1 MERAQQGPRARYREQ
16 TRAEIKNLA
25 LRQLAE
31 GGGGALAL
39 TRIAK
44 EMGLSGPALYR
55 YFTSRDDLLSA
66 LIRDAYDD
74 AAAAMARAAA
84 RSARGSRGGRARLH
98 DLAAAYRAWA
108 VAEPHRYL
116 LIRGDPVPGY
126 VAPADTLERARAVL
140 GPFLPLFAAGKPGPA
155 VAGTVEEMAAWL
167 AADGT
172 VGAWVARYAPDAVA
186 PGLEAGEAG
195 EAGTAQATGEAGTAV
210 EAGTTRATGEA
221 DAVRGTRTGGGDRAA
236 ASALAGAVLAWTQVH
251 GSVSL
256 EVAGQFTGMA
266 HRGGTLLGAHME
278 LLADA
283 FGLD

>member
-31 GGGGALAL
+31 GGDGALAL

-116 LIRGDPVPGY
+116 LIQGDPVPGY

-195 EAGTAQATGEAGTAV
+195 QAGQAGTAV
-210 EAGTTRATGEA
+210 EAGTTRASGEA
-221 DAVRGTRTGGGDRAA
+221 EAVGGTRTGGVDRAA

-283 FGLD
+283 FGLE

>member
-16 TRAEIKNLA
+16 TRAEIKDLA

-31 GGGGALAL
+31 GGGTALAL

-55 YFTSRDDLLSA
+55 YFAGRDDLLDA

-84 RSARGSRGGRARLH
+84 RSAKGSQGVRAQLH
-98 DLAAAYRAWA
+98 HLAEAYRAWA

-116 LIRGDPVPGY
+116 LLQGTPAPGY
-126 VAPADTLERARAVL
+126 VAPPDTLERARAVL
-140 GPFLPLFAAGKPGPA
+140 GPFLPLFATGNPGPA
-155 VAGTVEEMAAWL
+155 VAATVNEMTAWL
-167 AADGT
+167 TAEES
-172 VGAWVARYAPDAVA
+172 VRAWVARYAP
-186 PGLEAGEAG
+186 EAAEVTEAT
-195 EAGTAQATGEAGTAV
+195 EGTE
-210 EAGTTRATGEA
+210 
-221 DAVRGTRTGGGDRAA
+221 TGGAATAA
-236 ASALAGAVLAWTQVH
+236 AAHALAGAVLAWAQLH

-256 EVAGQFTGMA
+256 EVAGQFAGMA
-266 HRGGTLLGAHME
+266 HRGGTLLGAQME

-283 FGLD
+283 FGLE

>member
-16 TRAEIKNLA
+16 TRAEIKDLA

-31 GGGGALAL
+31 GGGTALAL

-55 YFTSRDDLLSA
+55 YFTGRDDLLDA

-84 RSARGSRGGRARLH
+84 RSAKGSRGVRARLH
-98 DLAAAYRAWA
+98 DLAEAYRAWA

-116 LIRGDPVPGY
+116 LLQGAPVPGY
-126 VAPADTLERARAVL
+126 VAPPDTLERARAVL
-140 GPFLPLFAAGKPGPA
+140 GPFLPLFATGNPGPA
-155 VAGTVEEMAAWL
+155 VAATVDEMTAWL
-167 AADGT
+167 TAGES
-172 VGAWVARYAPDAVA
+172 VRAWVAQYAPEAVEVTEPA
-186 PGLEAGEAG
+186 EAAE
-195 EAGTAQATGEAGTAV
+195 ATGAGGA
-210 EAGTTRATGEA
+210 AT
-221 DAVRGTRTGGGDRAA
+221 AA
-236 ASALAGAVLAWTQVH
+236 AAHALAGAVLAWAQLH

-256 EVAGQFTGMA
+256 EVAGQFAGMA
-266 HRGGTLLGAHME
+266 HRGGTLLGAQME

-283 FGLD
+283 FGLE

>member
-16 TRAEIKNLA
+16 TRAEIKDLA

-31 GGGGALAL
+31 GGGTALAL

-55 YFTSRDDLLSA
+55 YFAGRDDLLNA

-84 RSARGSRGGRARLH
+84 RSAKGSRGVRARLH
-98 DLAAAYRAWA
+98 DLAEAYRTWA
-108 VAEPHRYL
+108 IAEPHRYL
-116 LIRGDPVPGY
+116 LIQGAPVPGY

-140 GPFLPLFAAGKPGPA
+140 GPFLPLFATGSPGPA
-155 VAGTVEEMAAWL
+155 VAATVDEMTAWL

-172 VGAWVARYAPDAVA
+172 VGAWVARYAP
-186 PGLEAGEAG
+186 EA
-195 EAGTAQATGEAGTAV
+195 AGTPGTPAGQA
-210 EAGTTRATGEA
+210 R
-221 DAVRGTRTGGGDRAA
+221 A
-236 ASALAGAVLAWTQVH
+236 ASALAGAVLAWTQLH

-256 EVAGQFTGMA
+256 EVAGQFAGMA

-278 LLADA
+278 MLADA
-283 FGLD
+283 FGLDQEPA

>member
-66 LIRDAYDD
+66 LIRDAYED

-116 LIRGDPVPGY
+116 LIQGDPVPGY

-172 VGAWVARYAPDAVA
+172 VGAWVARYAPGAVA
-186 PGLEAGEAG
+186 PGLEA
-195 EAGTAQATGEAGTAV
+195 GEAGTAV
-210 EAGTTRATGEA
+210 EAGTTRASGEA
-221 DAVRGTRTGGGDRAA
+221 DAVRGTRTAGVDRAA

-283 FGLD
+283 FGLE

>member
-16 TRAEIKNLA
+16 TRAEIKDLA

-31 GGGGALAL
+31 GGGTALAL

-55 YFTSRDDLLSA
+55 YFAGRDDLLNA

-84 RSARGSRGGRARLH
+84 RSAKGSRGVRARLH
-98 DLAAAYRAWA
+98 DLAEAYRTWA
-108 VAEPHRYL
+108 IAEPHRYL
-116 LIRGDPVPGY
+116 LIQGAPVPGY

-140 GPFLPLFAAGKPGPA
+140 GPFLPLFATGSPGPA
-155 VAGTVEEMAAWL
+155 VAATVDEMTAWL

-172 VGAWVARYAPDAVA
+172 VGAWVARYAPEAAGAPDA
-186 PGLEAGEAG
+186 PAGEG
-195 EAGTAQATGEAGTAV
+195 
-210 EAGTTRATGEA
+210 R
-221 DAVRGTRTGGGDRAA
+221 A
-236 ASALAGAVLAWTQVH
+236 ASALAGAVLAWTQLH

-256 EVAGQFTGMA
+256 EVAGQFAGMA

-278 LLADA
+278 MLADA
-283 FGLD
+283 FGLDQEPA

>member
-16 TRAEIKNLA
+16 TRAEIKDLA

-31 GGGGALAL
+31 GGGSALAL

-55 YFTSRDDLLSA
+55 YFAGRDDLLNA

-84 RSARGSRGGRARLH
+84 RSAKRSRGVRARLH
-98 DLAAAYRAWA
+98 DLAEAYRAWA
-108 VAEPHRYL
+108 IAEPHRYL
-116 LIRGDPVPGY
+116 LIQGAPVPGY

-140 GPFLPLFAAGKPGPA
+140 GPFLPLFATGSPGPA
-155 VAGTVEEMAAWL
+155 VTATVDEMTAWL

-172 VGAWVARYAPDAVA
+172 VGAWVARYAPEAAGTPDT
-186 PGLEAGEAG
+186 PAGEA
-195 EAGTAQATGEAGTAV
+195 
-210 EAGTTRATGEA
+210 R
-221 DAVRGTRTGGGDRAA
+221 A
-236 ASALAGAVLAWTQVH
+236 ASALAGAVLAWTQLH

-256 EVAGQFTGMA
+256 EVAGQFAGMA

-278 LLADA
+278 MLADA
-283 FGLD
+283 FGLDQAPA

>member
-66 LIRDAYDD
+66 LIRDAYED

-116 LIRGDPVPGY
+116 LIQGDPVPGY

-195 EAGTAQATGEAGTAV
+195 TAV
-210 EAGTTRATGEA
+210 EAGTARASGEA
-221 DAVRGTRTGGGDRAA
+221 DAVRGTRTAGVDRAA

-283 FGLD
+283 FGLE

>member
-16 TRAEIKNLA
+16 TCAEIKDLA

-31 GGGGALAL
+31 GGGTALAL

-55 YFTSRDDLLSA
+55 YFTGRDDLLDA

-84 RSARGSRGGRARLH
+84 RSAKGSRGVRARLH
-98 DLAAAYRAWA
+98 DLAEAYRAWA

-116 LIRGDPVPGY
+116 LLQGAPIPGY
-126 VAPADTLERARAVL
+126 VAPPDTLERARAVL
-140 GPFLPLFAAGKPGPA
+140 GPFLPLFATGNPGPA
-155 VAGTVEEMAAWL
+155 VAATVDEMTAWL
-167 AADGT
+167 TAEES
-172 VGAWVARYAPDAVA
+172 VRAWVAQYAPEAVEVTEPA
-186 PGLEAGEAG
+186 EAAG
-195 EAGTAQATGEAGTAV
+195 ATGAGGA
-210 EAGTTRATGEA
+210 AT
-221 DAVRGTRTGGGDRAA
+221 AA
-236 ASALAGAVLAWTQVH
+236 AAHALAGAVLAWAQLH

-256 EVAGQFTGMA
+256 EVAGQFAGMA
-266 HRGGTLLGAHME
+266 HRGGTLLGAQME

-283 FGLD
+283 FGLE

>member
-16 TRAEIKNLA
+16 TRAEIKDLA

-31 GGGGALAL
+31 GGGTALAL

-55 YFTSRDDLLSA
+55 YFTGRDDLLDA

-84 RSARGSRGGRARLH
+84 RSAKGSRGVRARLH
-98 DLAAAYRAWA
+98 DLAEAYRAWA

-116 LIRGDPVPGY
+116 LLQAAPVPGY
-126 VAPADTLERARAVL
+126 VAPPDTLERARAVL
-140 GPFLPLFAAGKPGPA
+140 GPFLPLFATGNPGPA
-155 VAGTVEEMAAWL
+155 VAATVDEMTAWL
-167 AADGT
+167 TAEES
-172 VGAWVARYAPDAVA
+172 VRAWVAQYAPEAVEVTEPA
-186 PGLEAGEAG
+186 EAAE
-195 EAGTAQATGEAGTAV
+195 ATGAGGA
-210 EAGTTRATGEA
+210 AT
-221 DAVRGTRTGGGDRAA
+221 AA
-236 ASALAGAVLAWTQVH
+236 AAHALAGAVLAWAQLH

-256 EVAGQFTGMA
+256 EVAGQFAGMA
-266 HRGGTLLGAHME
+266 HRGGTLLGSQME

-283 FGLD
+283 FGLE

>member
-55 YFTSRDDLLSA
+55 YFASRDDLLSA

-108 VAEPHRYL
+108 IAEPHRYL
-116 LIRGDPVPGY
+116 LIQGDPVPGY

-167 AADGT
+167 AADET
-172 VGAWVARYAPDAVA
+172 VGAWVARYAPDAVGPDA
-186 PGLEAGEAG
+186 EADEAGA
-195 EAGTAQATGEAGTAV
+195 AGTAV
-210 EAGTTRATGEA
+210 AAEPVGEA
-221 DAVRGTRTGGGDRAA
+221 DEAEAVGETRSGGVDRAA
-236 ASALAGAVLAWTQVH
+236 ASALAGAVLAWTQLH

-256 EVAGQFTGMA
+256 EVAGQFAGMA

-278 LLADA
+278 LLAGA
-283 FGLD
+283 FGLE

>member
-31 GGGGALAL
+31 GGASALAL

-44 EMGLSGPALYR
+44 RMGLSGPALYR
-55 YFTSRDDLLSA
+55 YFTGRDDLLNA

-84 RSARGSRGGRARLH
+84 RSTRASHGGRARLH
-98 DLAAAYRAWA
+98 DLAEAYRAWA

-116 LIRGDPVPGY
+116 LIQGDPVPGY

-140 GPFLPLFAAGKPGPA
+140 GPFLPVFAAGDPGSA
-155 VAGTVEEMAAWL
+155 VTATVEEMTAWL
-167 AADGT
+167 KVDES
-172 VGAWVARYAPDAVA
+172 VGAWVTRYAPDT
-186 PGLEAGEAG
+186 PGTAGTAAGEA
-195 EAGTAQATGEAGTAV
+195 
-210 EAGTTRATGEA
+210 RS
-221 DAVRGTRTGGGDRAA
+221 
-236 ASALAGAVLAWTQVH
+236 ASALAGAVLAWAQLH

-256 EVAGQFTGMA
+256 EMAGQFAGMA
-266 HRGGTLLGAHME
+266 HRGGTLLGAQME

>member
-16 TRAEIKNLA
+16 TRAEIKDLA

-31 GGGGALAL
+31 GGGTALAL

-55 YFTSRDDLLSA
+55 YFTGRDDLLDA

-84 RSARGSRGGRARLH
+84 RSAKGSRGVRARLH
-98 DLAAAYRAWA
+98 GLAEAYRAWA

-116 LIRGDPVPGY
+116 LLQGAPVPGY
-126 VAPADTLERARAVL
+126 VAPPDTLERARAVL
-140 GPFLPLFAAGKPGPA
+140 GPFLPLFATGNPGPA
-155 VAGTVEEMAAWL
+155 VAATVDEMTAWL
-167 AADGT
+167 TAEES
-172 VGAWVARYAPDAVA
+172 VRAWVAQYAPEAVEVTETA
-186 PGLEAGEAG
+186 EAAEATEAGGA
-195 EAGTAQATGEAGTAV
+195 AT
-210 EAGTTRATGEA
+210 
-221 DAVRGTRTGGGDRAA
+221 AA
-236 ASALAGAVLAWTQVH
+236 AAHALAGAVLAWAQLH

-256 EVAGQFTGMA
+256 EVAGQFAGMA
-266 HRGGTLLGAHME
+266 HRGGTLLGAQME

-283 FGLD
+283 FGLE

>member
-1 MERAQQGPRARYREQ
+1 MERAQPGPRARYREQ

-66 LIRDAYDD
+66 LIRDAYED

-116 LIRGDPVPGY
+116 LIQGDPVPGY

-195 EAGTAQATGEAGTAV
+195 TAV
-210 EAGTTRATGEA
+210 EAGTARASGEA
-221 DAVRGTRTGGGDRAA
+221 DAVRGTRTAGVDRAA

-283 FGLD
+283 FGLE

>member
-66 LIRDAYDD
+66 LIRDAYED

-116 LIRGDPVPGY
+116 LIQGDPVPGY

-195 EAGTAQATGEAGTAV
+195 TAV
-210 EAGTTRATGEA
+210 EAGTARASGEA
-221 DAVRGTRTGGGDRAA
+221 EAVGGTRTAGVDRAA

-283 FGLD
+283 FGLE

>member
-16 TRAEIKNLA
+16 TQAEIKDLA

-31 GGGGALAL
+31 GGGTALAL

-55 YFTSRDDLLSA
+55 YFAGRDDLLNA
-66 LIRDAYDD
+66 LVRDAYGD

-84 RSARGSRGGRARLH
+84 RSAKGSRGVRARLH
-98 DLAAAYRAWA
+98 DLAEAYRTWA
-108 VAEPHRYL
+108 ITEPHRYL
-116 LIRGDPVPGY
+116 LIQGAPVPGY

-140 GPFLPLFAAGKPGPA
+140 GPFLPLFATGSPGPA
-155 VAGTVEEMAAWL
+155 VAATVDEMTAWL

-172 VGAWVARYAPDAVA
+172 VGAWVARYAPEAAGTPDA
-186 PGLEAGEAG
+186 PAGEA
-195 EAGTAQATGEAGTAV
+195 
-210 EAGTTRATGEA
+210 R
-221 DAVRGTRTGGGDRAA
+221 A
-236 ASALAGAVLAWTQVH
+236 ASALAGAVLAWTQLH

-256 EVAGQFTGMA
+256 EVAGQFAGMA

-278 LLADA
+278 MLADA
-283 FGLD
+283 FGLDQEPA